1 MVNETGDENER
12 YYQNQQSYNEN
23 PYQWQPYSD
32 SNYNLNGNPPLD
44 KNGNPV
50 KNRFG
55 LKLTASILEIIGL
68 NLVTFIC
75 GIIGCVYT
83 TKANA
88 AYQEERWDDFLSA
101 KKASAVSL
109 WIGFG
114 VWLFNVLIVI
124 IFGAII
130 FSSLMRYP
138 DYLHDGTNTN
148 FESYLENAE
157 IQYENEADGM
167 LEEEKPAREYV
178 EGDGYTTPEITID
191 GMLIT
196 LPLSYTEL
204 AELGFTVEDEEYVI
218 NKNEYEYRELLNKDG
233 YPIGYI
239 DIINETDAPI
249 ACKDGIVF
257 SITLYFDDWQE
268 AVADFMLY
276 NGVTQDTRPEELV
289 EIFGSADYEYSSEDS
304 DYDYQSFEW
313 YMHHPD
319 YYDDYYNSININYSE
334 GKMNSLSISY
344 IGWGEE

>member
-55 LKLTASILEIIGL
+55 LKLTASILEIIGF
-68 NLVTFIC
+68 NLITFIC

-88 AYQEERWDDFLSA
+88 AYHEERWDDFLSA
-101 KKASAVSL
+101 KKTSAVSL

-276 NGVTQDTRPEELV
+276 NGVTQDTTPEELV

-319 YYDDYYNSININYSE
+319 YYDDYYNSININYS
-334 GKMNSLSISY
+334 NIF
-344 IGWGEE
+344 I

>member
-1 MVNETGDENER
+1 MENETRDENER

-55 LKLTASILEIIGL
+55 LKLTASILEIIGF
-68 NLVTFIC
+68 NLITFIC

-101 KKASAVSL
+101 KKTSAVSL

-157 IQYENEADGM
+157 IQYENE
-167 LEEEKPAREYV
+167 
-178 EGDGYTTPEITID
+178 T
-191 GMLIT
+191 
-196 LPLSYTEL
+196 
-204 AELGFTVEDEEYVI
+204 
-218 NKNEYEYRELLNKDG
+218 
-233 YPIGYI
+233 
-239 DIINETDAPI
+239 
-249 ACKDGIVF
+249 DGIVF

-319 YYDDYYNSININYSE
+319 YYDDYYNSININYSD

>member
-1 MVNETGDENER
+1 
-12 YYQNQQSYNEN
+12 
-23 PYQWQPYSD
+23 
-32 SNYNLNGNPPLD
+32 
-44 KNGNPV
+44 
-50 KNRFG
+50 
-55 LKLTASILEIIGL
+55 
-68 NLVTFIC
+68 
-75 GIIGCVYT
+75 
-83 TKANA
+83 
-88 AYQEERWDDFLSA
+88 
-101 KKASAVSL
+101 
-109 WIGFG
+109 
-114 VWLFNVLIVI
+114 
-124 IFGAII
+124 
-130 FSSLMRYP
+130 
-138 DYLHDGTNTN
+138 
-148 FESYLENAE
+148 
-157 IQYENEADGM
+157 M

-204 AELGFTVEDEEYVI
+204 AGLGFTVEDEEYVI

-239 DIINETDAPI
+239 AIINETDAPI